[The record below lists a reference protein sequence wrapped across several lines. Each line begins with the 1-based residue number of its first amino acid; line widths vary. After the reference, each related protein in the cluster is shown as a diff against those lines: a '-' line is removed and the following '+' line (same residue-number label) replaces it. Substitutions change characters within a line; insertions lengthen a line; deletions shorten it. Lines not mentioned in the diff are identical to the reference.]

1 MKLELEPT
9 KCGLQYLLPTIQAV
23 RMIDRLMILL
33 EAPLYPKNPQKPLNI
48 GLFDETARNQLE
60 LFS

>member
-1 MKLELEPT
+1 MKIEFEKT
-9 KCGLQYLLPTIQAV
+9 GCGFQYLIPTVSPI
-23 RMIDRLMILL
+23 RMIECLNILL
-33 EAPLYPKNPQKPLNI
+33 QAPLYPKKPQKSLNI